1 MGARVPR
8 FRELV
13 DTKRVLLV
21 DDDPLILR
29 ALRTRL
35 TYVGHDVQAYSDG
48 ASALC
53 GLEAWPADV
62 AVLDINMRGLDGF
75 QVSKAIRERYPDCRI
90 VMQTAS
96 KSDEIW
102 GKLSHQDVDAVLE
115 KPFDSKVLL
124 ALIENMEESDKVD
137 G

>member
-1 MGARVPR
+1 MSAQIPR
-8 FRELV
+8 YRALT
-13 DTKRVLLV
+13 DTKRILLV

-35 TYVGHDVQAYSDG
+35 VHAGHDVQTFSDG

-53 GLEAWPADV
+53 GMDSWPAEI

-75 QVSKAIRERYPDCRI
+75 QVSRAIRERFPNCHI

-102 GKLSHQDVDAVLE
+102 GQLADEEVDAVLE

-124 ALIENMEESDKVD
+124 ALIDNLSHEQVE
-137 G
+137 GA

>member
-1 MGARVPR
+1 MSGRIPR
-8 FRELV
+8 FRQLSGS
-13 DTKRVLLV
+13 KRVLLV

-35 TYVGHDVQAYSDG
+35 NFAGHDVQTYSDG

-53 GLEAWPADV
+53 GLEGWPADV
-62 AVLDINMRGLDGF
+62 AVLDINMQGLDGF
-75 QVSKAIRERYPDCRI
+75 QVSRAIRQRFPDCRI

-96 KSDEIW
+96 KSDDVW
-102 GKLSHQDVDAVLE
+102 GRLTRQDVDAVLE

-124 ALIENMEESDKVD
+124 GLIDSFDARDQVN

>member
-1 MGARVPR
+1 MSNRIPR
-8 FRELV
+8 YRDLA
-13 DTKRVLLV
+13 DAKRILLV

-35 TYVGHDVQAYSDG
+35 TFAGHDVQTYSDG

-53 GLEAWPADV
+53 GLEGWPADI

-75 QVSKAIRERYPDCRI
+75 QVSSSIRSRYPDCRI

-102 GKLSHQDVDAVLE
+102 GKLKHESVDAVLE

-124 ALIENMEESDKVD
+124 GLIDSLCALEQVHD
-137 G
+137 

>member
-1 MGARVPR
+1 MSSQIPR
-8 FRELV
+8 YRKLT
-13 DTKRVLLV
+13 DTKRILLV

-35 TYVGHDVQAYSDG
+35 VHAGHDVQTFSDG

-53 GLEAWPADV
+53 GLDNWPAEV
-62 AVLDINMRGLDGF
+62 AVLDINMRGLNGF
-75 QVSKAIRERYPDCRI
+75 QVSSAIRERLAECRI

-96 KSDEIW
+96 KSDEVW
-102 GKLSHQDVDAVLE
+102 SQLADEEVDAVLE

-124 ALIENMEESDKVD
+124 AIISNLSQEQVA
-137 G
+137 GA